1 MSKYEKYRE
10 RLLKIADLNGAM
22 SLLSWDQQ
30 TYMPQGSAAGRSRQ
44 MSTLAGMAHELK
56 VHGDLKKLVDELHAS
71 ELSDPWQRKNVAL
84 SKENLERQS
93 KLSKS
98 FVIEMSEVVSRAF
111 QSWVKAKKAE
121 DFSIFEKDLSKLVEL
136 KRKQA
141 ELIGYKD
148 HPYDCLMHEYE
159 PGAKTAKI
167 ESLFADVREQ
177 LVDFVGQINKQQQN
191 DESILYRKY
200 THNAQWDFGIDLLD
214 KMGYD
219 FKTGR
224 QDISAHPFTT
234 TFDREDVRV
243 TTRVNE
249 MDLAEMTWSCIHEG
263 GHALYEQGLPL
274 QQHGLP
280 CGYPISLG
288 IHESQSRIW
297 ENNVGRSLPYWKGR
311 FADTQKRFPE
321 NLKDVGVED
330 FYRAIN
336 VVKPSFI
343 RTNADELTYHFHIMV
358 RFEIEKAL
366 IEGSMEVKDI
376 PQVWNQ
382 KYKDYLGIEVSK
394 PSEGCLQDVH
404 WAYASF
410 GYFPTYSL
418 GSFYA
423 AQFYQQAKKDVPGL
437 EAGFVKG
444 DSSPFLAWLRDKIH
458 QHGRLYEAEELCER
472 ITGEGLNFRYFM
484 DYAHE
489 KYSGI
494 YNFSPS
500 GTLA

>member
-1 MSKYEKYRE
+1 MGKYEDYCE
-10 RLLKIADLNGAM
+10 RLLKIADVHGAM

-44 MSTLAGMAHELK
+44 MSTLAGISHEMS
-56 VHGDLKKLVDELHAS
+56 VDPELKKLVDELAAS
-71 ELSDPWQRKNVAL
+71 DLSDPWHQKNISL
-84 SKENLERQS
+84 SKKHLEKQS
-93 KLSKS
+93 KLSKE
-98 FVIEMSEVVSRAF
+98 FVVEMSEVVSRAF
-111 QSWVKAKKAE
+111 QSWVKAKKEE

-148 HPYDCLMHEYE
+148 HPYDCLMDEFE

-167 ESLFADVREQ
+167 ETLFADVREQ
-177 LVDFVGQINKQQQN
+177 LVDFVGQINAQQQN
-191 DESILYRKY
+191 DESFIFKQYD
-200 THNAQWDFGIDLLD
+200 HDAQWDFGMDLLK

-219 FKTGR
+219 LKTGR

-243 TTRVNE
+243 TTRISE
-249 MDLAEMTWSCIHEG
+249 KDISEMTWSCIHEG

-274 QQHGLP
+274 KQHGLP
-280 CGYPISLG
+280 CGSPISLG
-288 IHESQSRIW
+288 IHESQSRVW
-297 ENNVGRSLPYWKGR
+297 ENNVGRSLPYWQGNY
-311 FADTQKRFPE
+311 ADLQKRFPA
-321 NLKDVGVED
+321 NLKDVSVES
-330 FYRAIN
+330 FYKAIN

-376 PQVWNQ
+376 PQVWNE
-382 KYKDYLGIEVSK
+382 KYRDYLGIEVSK

-437 EAGFVKG
+437 ETGFAKG
-444 DSSPFLAWLRDKIH
+444 DSSPFLAWLREKIH
-458 QHGRLYEAEELCER
+458 QQGRLYEAEKLCER

-484 DYAHE
+484 DYARE

-494 YNFSPS
+494 YSFAPS
-500 GTLA
+500 GSLA

>member
-1 MSKYEKYRE
+1 MGQYEDYHQ
-10 RLLKIADLNGAM
+10 RLLKIADLEGIR
-22 SLLSWDQQ
+22 SVLSWDQQ

-44 MSTLAGMAHELK
+44 MSTLAGMTHELS
-56 VHGDLKKLVDELHAS
+56 VDPALKKLVDELAAKD
-71 ELSDPWQRKNVAL
+71 LKDPWQKKNVAL
-84 SKENLERQS
+84 SSKSLEKKS
-93 KLSKS
+93 KLSKE

-111 QSWVKAKKAE
+111 QSWVKAKSAE
-121 DFSIFEKDLSKLVEL
+121 DFSIFEPDLTKLVEL
-136 KRKQA
+136 KRKEA
-141 ELIGYKD
+141 ELVGYED
-148 HPYDCLMHEYE
+148 HPYDCLMDEYE
-159 PGAKTAKI
+159 PGAKTANI
-167 ESLFADVREQ
+167 EKLFADVREQ
-177 LVDFVGQINKQQQN
+177 LVDFVGQIHKQKQN
-191 DESILYRKY
+191 DESFIFNEYK
-200 THNAQWDFGIDLLD
+200 HDEQWDFGIDLLR

-219 FKTGR
+219 FTKGR

-249 MDLAEMTWSCIHEG
+249 NDISEMTWSCIHEG

-274 QQHGLP
+274 EQHGLP

-288 IHESQSRIW
+288 IHESQSRVW
-297 ENNVGRSLPYWKGR
+297 ENNVGRSLPYWKGLYS
-311 FADTQKRFPE
+311 DVQKRFPE
-321 NLKDVGVED
+321 NLKNVSIED
-330 FYRAIN
+330 FYKAIN

-366 IEGSMEVKDI
+366 IEGSMKAKDI

-423 AQFYQQAKKDVPGL
+423 AQFYQQAKKDIPGL
-437 EAGFVKG
+437 EAGFAKG
-444 DSSPFLAWLRDKIH
+444 DSSPFLAWLRENIH

-494 YNFSPS
+494 YNFSPNGS
-500 GTLA
+500 IA